1 MADFENESINIYES
15 IYESIDDILKKTFP
29 NSKYTEDTSS
39 SGRGSF
45 NSVTK
50 YIVTSNDKTHTKDI
64 VVRQSVDSLLQP
76 YIPEQ
81 AIRDFINEQNDDIV
95 TKKRKHIDEGIIFEH
110 VRSYVEQNLL
120 ISKKNDINRDHSN
133 WKNASD
139 NGISPQLFSYGFLI
153 KEHQPDNDYNIF
165 NFQSISRPS
174 PKSYSV
180 HTIIIS
186 EAYDMSLF
194 DFYTENKK
202 RGEPQHIGYQNRK
215 QKTELQ
221 DTDINIATQLTE
233 LLTKLHNKSKLIC
246 FDIKPANFVINIINE
261 TEFDVKMIDLDMDW
275 CQDYSPLLKKKGDN
289 SPKELIKDLSIM
301 MSANHFYYYLK
312 WNIFQTYIK
321 ENQTKF
327 EEKRAALYT
336 LFCEVDSVTGIATKL
351 SRDYQSI
358 NTHYLYNDILERTGS
373 YGLPLRP
380 PTDCKTLFD
389 DMFTDMQKLKPP
401 EPRISPR
408 TVGPPSFTI
417 PGGKSKKKKRIS
429 KKNKKKRRKTKRK
442 RT

>member
-1 MADFENESINIYES
+1 MATFENESINIYES
-15 IYESIDDILKKTFP
+15 IYESIDDILNEKFP
-29 NSKYTEDTSS
+29 DSTYKEDTSS
-39 SGRGSF
+39 ADRGSY

-50 YIVTSNDKTHTKDI
+50 YIVTSNDKTTTKNI
-64 VVRQSVDSLLQP
+64 IVRQSVDSLLPSISEDVIQN
-76 YIPEQ
+76 
-81 AIRDFINEQNDDIV
+81 FINEQNEDIDID
-95 TKKRKHIDEGIIFEH
+95 TKKRKRIDENIDFEDVQQYIEH
-110 VRSYVEQNLL
+110 IL
-120 ISKKNDINRDHSN
+120 ITDFNTPLNKDHSN

-139 NGISPQLFSYGFLI
+139 NGISPELFFYGFLI
-153 KEHQPDNDYNIF
+153 KKY
-165 NFQSISRPS
+165 SS
-174 PKSYSV
+174 SYSI

-327 EEKRAALYT
+327 EEKYAALYE

-351 SRDYQSI
+351 SSDYQSI

-408 TVGPPSFTI
+408 TVGPPSVTI
-417 PGGKSKKKKRIS
+417 AGGKSKKKKRIS